1 MKRYKKPQHR
11 PNYFKPDSMK
21 QNTIN
26 TVVLY
31 NSATRQWL
39 RFSSPK
45 QVIKV
50 SNIHDVVPALRHIE
64 QLVETKGLYAAGFV
78 SYESAPAFDEA
89 LQVKKTDGTFPL
101 MWFGLYKKPTPIVP
115 HFSNLSHRGYK
126 TGVWRPSVRLC
137 TYKKNISRIKNF
149 ISRGETYQVNY
160 TFRLTTVFKGSE
172 WPFFVDLVSGAQAG
186 YPAFIDTGRFVICS
200 ASPELFFQLNH
211 YTLVSRPMKGTVPRG
226 RFLLEDQEKRQWLAV
241 SEKNRAE
248 NIMIVDMIRN
258 DMGRIADTG
267 SVRVKSLFTCE
278 RYPTVWQTTS
288 TVESQTRASIA
299 DIFSALFP
307 CASITGAP
315 KVSTTNIISRLETS
329 PRRIYT
335 GCIGF
340 IAPKRKAV
348 FNVAIRTALIDRKNG
363 SAEYGVGGGVLWPSK
378 SLEEYNEC
386 LVKAAVLSRPMPQFS
401 LLESILWTPAKG
413 YYLLLRHLKRLADA
427 ALYFGF
433 TDDIA
438 AIKKKLA
445 LFAQSLAPR
454 PYKVRLL
461 LAENGNTACEAMQL
475 SAKAQRA
482 AVHLKLCR
490 APVDSTDC
498 FLFHKTTNRR
508 VYEQA
513 AAGRSGCDDVVLWNE
528 RGEITETCTSNIVIM
543 KRGRLFT
550 PKMECGLLA
559 GTFRAHLLARKKIHE
574 GIITKDDLKSAEKIY
589 VINSVRKWR
598 KAVIIGAD

>member
-1 MKRYKKPQHR
+1 
-11 PNYFKPDSMK
+11 MK
-21 QNTIN
+21 QNTLN

-64 QLVETKGLYAAGFV
+64 QLVETKGLYAAGFL

-89 LQVKKTDGTFPL
+89 LRVKENDETFPL
-101 MWFGLYKKPTPIVP
+101 LWFGLYKKPCPIVLP
-115 HFSNLSHRGYK
+115 FLHSSHPGYK
-126 TGVWRPSVRLC
+126 TGAWRPSVRLG
-137 TYKKNISRIKNF
+137 TYNKNISRIKKF

-160 TFRLTTVFKGSE
+160 TFRLFAAFHGSE

-200 ASPELFFQLNH
+200 ASPELFFQLNDH
-211 YTLVSRPMKGTVPRG
+211 ILVSRPMKGTAPRG
-226 RFLLEDQEKRQWLAV
+226 RFLLEDRQNRQWLAD

-258 DMGRIADTG
+258 DMGRIANTG

-278 RYPTVWQTTS
+278 RYPTVWQMTS
-288 TVESQTRASIA
+288 TVESLTRASIA
-299 DIFSALFP
+299 EIFSALFP

-315 KVSTTNIISRLETS
+315 KVSTTNIISQLETS

-340 IAPKRKAV
+340 IAPKRKAI

-363 SAEYGVGGGVLWPSK
+363 SAEYGVGGGIVWQSDPD
-378 SLEEYNEC
+378 EEYKEC
-386 LVKAAVLSRPMPQFS
+386 LVKATGLLHPEPEFS
-401 LLESILWTPAKG
+401 LLESMLWTPGKG
-413 YYLLLRHLKRLADA
+413 YFLLGRHLKRLSASIK
-427 ALYFGF
+427 YFGF
-433 TDDIA
+433 YAKIPA
-438 AIKKKLA
+438 LKKSLES
-445 LFAQSLAPR
+445 FAQSLAFQPH
-454 PYKVRLL
+454 KVRLL
-461 LAENGNTACEAMQL
+461 VAHNGTTSCEAIKL
-475 SAKAQRA
+475 NPTTLIKPVR
-482 AVHLKLCR
+482 LKIAY
-490 APVDSTDC
+490 APVNSADR

-513 AAGRSGCDDVVLWNE
+513 AAGRSGCNDVVLWNE
-528 RGEITETCTSNIVIM
+528 RGEITETCTSNIVVM
-543 KRGRLFT
+543 KRGRFIT
-550 PKMECGLLA
+550 PKTECGLLA

-574 GIITKDDLKSAEKIY
+574 GIITKDDLKSTEIFFI
-589 VINSVRKWR
+589 INSVRKWR
-598 KAVIIGAD
+598 HAILLT